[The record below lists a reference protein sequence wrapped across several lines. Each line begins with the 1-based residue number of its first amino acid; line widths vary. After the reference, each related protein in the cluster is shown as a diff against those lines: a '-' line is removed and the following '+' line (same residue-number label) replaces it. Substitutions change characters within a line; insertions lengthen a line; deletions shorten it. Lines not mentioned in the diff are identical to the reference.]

1 LLIGIEEV
9 SPEKQA
15 QCLSALFFVYLYIAA
30 SGPLEE
36 ENFADAAEN

>member
-1 LLIGIEEV
+1 VLVCFAEP
-9 SPEKQA
+9 S
-15 QCLSALFFVYLYIAA
+15 LSSGDLFFVYLYIAA